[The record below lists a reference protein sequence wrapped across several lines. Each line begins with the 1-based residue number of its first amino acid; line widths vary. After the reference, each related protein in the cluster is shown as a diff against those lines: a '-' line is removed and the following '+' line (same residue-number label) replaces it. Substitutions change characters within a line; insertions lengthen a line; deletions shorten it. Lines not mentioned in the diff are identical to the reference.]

1 MVALRV
7 EVIDGALQFIKKFL
21 EPPLGSPAGL
31 KELKEDVEIISSEEN
46 RGRSLA
52 IIEDEVRSRIVMKLA
67 LYSIP
72 SKPRFMRM
80 PDRKRPC
87 CLTETHS
94 FLAICLK
101 SNAESWS
108 AGRYERVV
116 PESAG
121 PRNRWNRE
129 KINRSAQE
137 AKRKAQEV
145 IGQMSKEDKAKTEE
159 DEKEIEKE
167 VDGIDKK
174 DMKREK
180 EEKADNP
187 SFAKEETRGDGGDRS
202 INV

>member
-1 MVALRV
+1 MVALRL
-7 EVIDGALQFIKKFL
+7 EVIDGAIQLIKKFL

-31 KELKEDVEIISSEEN
+31 KEFKEDVETIASEEN

-52 IIEDEVRSRIVMKLA
+52 IEDEVRSRIAMKLA

-80 PDRKRPC
+80 PDRKCPC
-87 CLTETHS
+87 CLTETPS
-94 FLAICLK
+94 FLAICKK
-101 SNAESWS
+101 SNAEFWS

-137 AKRKAQEV
+137 AKRKAPEV
-145 IGQMSKEDKAKTEE
+145 IDQMSKEDKAKTEE

-167 VDGIDKK
+167 VDGIGKK
-174 DMKREK
+174 DIKREK
-180 EEKADNP
+180 EEEKADNLLVR
-187 SFAKEETRGDGGDRS
+187 KRRDKR
-202 INV
+202 